1 MALPMRDQAKYW
13 GMATAVFLFVLW
25 WLGDV
30 ILPFILGGA
39 IAYCLDPIADRL
51 ERLGLPRLAATI
63 VITLVAILTF
73 TILALLVIPT
83 LVSQGW

>member
-30 ILPFILGGA
+30 ILPG
-39 IAYCLDPIADRL
+39 DS
-51 ERLGLPRLAATI
+51 AATTFGPWI
-63 VITLVAILTF
+63 GRGQFVLVDWVCDDSSITSLTAAAGESS
-73 TILALLVIPT
+73 TADLYELC
-83 LVSQGW
+83 